1 MLAKAGN
8 TSYPN
13 PDWATYNLGSNSS
26 VRIILNNYSM
36 TNRSQHPMHLHGH
49 NFWVVAEG
57 LGEWDGSVNLKNPMR
72 RDTHVLQP
80 GHQDVG
86 PGYMVLDFVTDN
98 PGVWPL
104 HCHLAWHVSAGL
116 YVNLLERPD
125 DIAQMDVPSSVYQTC
140 KDWAGYRGEDI
151 VPEIDAGV

>member
-1 MLAKAGN
+1 
-8 TSYPN
+8 
-13 PDWATYNLGSNSS
+13 
-26 VRIILNNYSM
+26 
-36 TNRSQHPMHLHGH
+36 MHLHGH

-57 LGEWDGSVNLKNPMR
+57 LGEWDGNVNLDNPMR

-80 GHQDVG
+80 GVRGIGVG
-86 PGYMVLDFVTDN
+86 YLVIDFILDN
-98 PGVWPL
+98 PGVWPF

-140 KDWAGYRGEDI
+140 KDWTEYRGDDL
-151 VPEIDAGV
+151 VPEIDSGV